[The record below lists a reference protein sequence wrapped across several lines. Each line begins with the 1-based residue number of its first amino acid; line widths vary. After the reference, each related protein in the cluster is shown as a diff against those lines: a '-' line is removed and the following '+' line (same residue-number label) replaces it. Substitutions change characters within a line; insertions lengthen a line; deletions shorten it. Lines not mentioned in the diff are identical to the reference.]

1 LILQQYQCLINAAAL
16 TSPSSYLEAT
26 FIQPRLSRSQ
36 TTGINNEGMDGETVD
51 EALTSSHG
59 TTPYKVSGL
68 ASGIDAET
76 ASWIQSNS
84 GSGSNDYPFLVYKSP
99 DAVLDGGTII
109 GQIDQ
114 TSEWR
119 TVYND
124 TCRDN
129 PALA

>member
-1 LILQQYQCLINAAAL
+1 MSTITL
-16 TSPSSYLEAT
+16 TGSY
-26 FIQPRLSRSQ
+26 
-36 TTGINNEGMDGETVD
+36 
-51 EALTSSHG
+51 G

-68 ASGIDAET
+68 ASGTVIDAET

-84 GSGSNDYPFLVYKSP
+84 GSGSNDYPFQVYSSP
-99 DAVLDGGTII
+99 GAVLDGGTIN

-124 TCRDN
+124 TCGDN